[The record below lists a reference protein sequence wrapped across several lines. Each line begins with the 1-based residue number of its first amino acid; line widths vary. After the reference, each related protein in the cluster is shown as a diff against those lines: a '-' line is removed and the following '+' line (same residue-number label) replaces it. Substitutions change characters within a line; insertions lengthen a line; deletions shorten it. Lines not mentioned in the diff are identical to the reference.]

1 MIGIKRVY
9 SEPSARDGAR
19 ILVDRVWPR
28 GFSKERARIDEW
40 RKGLAPSTGLRKWFG
55 HDPAKWT
62 EFHRRFRTEL
72 TRFGMMDE
80 LKKLA
85 RLSRKRTITLVYS
98 SPDEENSQAVA
109 LKEWLDELSRGAH
122 GFHDVTV

>member
-1 MIGIKRVY
+1 MIRIKRVY
-9 SEPSARDGAR
+9 SGSSARDGAR

-40 RKGLAPSTGLRKWFG
+40 RKELAPSTVLRKWFG

-62 EFHRRFRTEL
+62 EFRKRFRTEL
-72 TRFGMMDE
+72 TQSGMMDE
-80 LKKLA
+80 LMKLA

-98 SPDEENSQAVA
+98 AADEEHNQAMA
-109 LKEWLDELSRGAH
+109 LKE
-122 GFHDVTV
+122 

>member
-1 MIGIKRVY
+1 
-9 SEPSARDGAR
+9 
-19 ILVDRVWPR
+19 
-28 GFSKERARIDEW
+28 
-40 RKGLAPSTGLRKWFG
+40 
-55 HDPAKWT
+55 
-62 EFHRRFRTEL
+62 
-72 TRFGMMDE
+72 MMDE

-109 LKEWLDELSRGAH
+109 LKEWLDELSRGVH